1 MEARAAGTRLLAAT
15 LLLIA
20 PASASAEWQIKPFV
34 GLTFGGS
41 TTLIILDAAAD
52 NPQVA
57 FGPQFGFGVGA
68 VWLGEVFGIEGD
80 IGHAPGVFPTGE
92 LALGSSVTTLTG
104 NVVVAL
110 PRRVAGYGLR
120 PYLVAGG
127 GLMRANIEDA
137 LDALTVVSNFR
148 AIDLGGGATGFV
160 TDRVGLSWDLR
171 WFRNVGSSGV
181 RGNSFL
187 DEQLSFWRAS
197 MALAIRY

>member
-1 MEARAAGTRLLAAT
+1 MEIRAARTRLLAA
-15 LLLIA
+15 LLFLIP
-20 PASASAEWQIKPFV
+20 PASVSAEWQIKPFV

-52 NPQVA
+52 NPHVS
-57 FGPQFGFGVGA
+57 FGPAFGFGLSA
-68 VWLGEVFGIEGD
+68 VRLGEVFGIEGD
-80 IGHAPGVFPTGE
+80 FGHAPGVFPTGE
-92 LALGSSVTTLTG
+92 LVLGSSVTTLTG

-127 GLMRANIEDA
+127 GLMRANAEDKILA
-137 LDALTVVSNFR
+137 LPVVSNFR
-148 AIDLGGGATGFV
+148 AIDVGGGATGFV

-181 RGNSFL
+181 RGISFL

>member
-1 MEARAAGTRLLAAT
+1 MDIRATRTHLLAAT
-15 LLLIA
+15 LFLIT

-34 GLTFGGS
+34 GFMFGGS
-41 TTLIILDAAAD
+41 TTLIILGAAAD
-52 NPQVA
+52 NPRVA
-57 FGPQFGFGVGA
+57 FGPALGFGVSA
-68 VWLGEVFGIEGD
+68 VRLGEVFGIEGD
-80 IGHAPGVFPTGE
+80 FGRSPRPFPTSE
-92 LALGSSVTTLTG
+92 LVLGNSVTTLTG

-110 PRRVAGYGLR
+110 PRRIAGYGLR
-120 PYLVAGG
+120 PYFVAGG
-127 GLMRANIEDA
+127 GLMRANVEDNLRA
-137 LDALTVVSNFR
+137 LPVVSNFR

-187 DEQLSFWRAS
+187 DEQLSFWRAN